1 MKAVL
6 TFLRSRRYLAIIGFS
21 LLQGCSMQQHQL
33 NDLAQTLDNGNAS
46 QVLTEVAQREY
57 PERDLAQYKLTL
69 GLLRAVSG
77 DFAGGINEL
86 QAAKAEI
93 TQLQALSVSENIGAV
108 TVNETL
114 RSYISTA
121 SERMLL
127 QQLLILSYLMEDD
140 LDGARVEVLQM
151 QELAKSLPDNGLSG
165 LVSSSYYL
173 GGLVYELGDETDNAM
188 ISYRQAYQI
197 MQTSKVSIPNVLQDS
212 LLLASK
218 QLGLRS
224 EHEKFVK
231 EFGRDIKVVDRSKS
245 QLVLVYWGGVVS
257 AKQQRYLSVY
267 APSLGYNISLAL
279 PYYADKYVK
288 PTPWRFTVLGKTA
301 ETEIFDDVNLLARAD
316 LDAESAAIYAAALA
330 RVIIKQTA
338 LHEVKKKDEDGLAT
352 LLLNITSMISE
363 MADVRSWNMLP
374 ASIQVQ
380 RVELDAGTYY
390 LQQPTL
396 TQGLSVTDIAPV
408 TDIGPVVPGLLASG
422 QVPLELVNA
431 TASINDEMVDKAS
444 ETDNG
449 LSLPPSK
456 TAQADGIDTIG
467 VDTADPDTTSTT
479 DTDVIDVD
487 ALTSDSVAMSNIG
500 SSPVGT
506 VGTAPLVLKPG
517 STVLLFYSSAA
528 KKAYYSLS
536 P

>member
-1 MKAVL
+1 MMKAVL
-6 TFLRSRRYLAIIGFS
+6 TFLRSRRYLAVIAFS
-21 LLQGCSMQQHQL
+21 LLQGCSLQQHQL

-46 QVLTEVAQREY
+46 QVLTEVSLREY
-57 PERDLAQYKLTL
+57 PERDFAQYKLTL
-69 GLLRAVSG
+69 GLLRAVNG
-77 DFAGGINEL
+77 DFAGGISEL
-86 QAAKAEI
+86 QAAKVEI
-93 TQLQALSVSENIGAV
+93 NLLQALSVTENVGAV

-114 RSYISTA
+114 RSYTSTA

-188 ISYRQAYQI
+188 ISYRQAYQV
-197 MQTSKVSIPNVLQDS
+197 MQTSKVVIPLVLQDS

-224 EHEKFVK
+224 EHAKYVK
-231 EFGRDIKVVDRSKS
+231 EFGHDVKALDRDKS

-257 AKQQRYLSVY
+257 AKQQQYMSVY

-279 PYYADKYVK
+279 PYYATNYVK
-288 PTPWRFTVLGKTA
+288 PVPWRFSVLGKTA

-316 LDAESAAIYAAALA
+316 LEAESAAIYAAALA

-338 LHEVKKKDEDGLAT
+338 LHEVQKKDEDGLAT
-352 LLLNITSMISE
+352 LLLNITSMVSE

-380 RVELDAGTYY
+380 RLTLDPGTYY
-390 LQQPTL
+390 LQQPSL
-396 TQGLSVTDIAPV
+396 TQGLSVTDVMPITPALTAP
-408 TDIGPVVPGLLASG
+408 DLAAPELL
-422 QVPLELVNA
+422 NA
-431 TASINDEMVDKAS
+431 TVNIADGMTGSSADSSTKS
-444 ETDNG
+444 DNG

-456 TAQADGIDTIG
+456 IALADAATVDEQLIDNG
-467 VDTADPDTTSTT
+467 DSTSTVPT
-479 DTDVIDVD
+479 
-487 ALTSDSVAMSNIG
+487 SVAMTNIG
-500 SSPVGT
+500 NVPRVASVAP
-506 VGTAPLVLKPG
+506 APLLLKPG
-517 STVLLFYSSAA
+517 KTVLLFYSSAA
-528 KKAYYSLS
+528 KKAYTPSS
-536 P
+536 S

>member
-6 TFLRSRRYLAIIGFS
+6 TFLRSRRYLVVIGFS
-21 LLQGCSMQQHQL
+21 LLQGCSLQQHQL

-46 QVLTEVAQREY
+46 QVLTEVAQRDY

-69 GLLRAVSG
+69 GLLRAVNG

-86 QAAKAEI
+86 QAAKTEI
-93 TQLQALSVSENIGAV
+93 NQLQALSISENIGAI

-114 RSYISTA
+114 RSYTSTA

-151 QELAKSLPDNGLSG
+151 QELAKSLPDSGLSG

-173 GGLVYELGDETDNAM
+173 GGLVYEFGDETDNAM
-188 ISYRQAYQI
+188 ISYRQAYQV
-197 MQTSKVSIPNVLQDS
+197 MQTTKVSIPRVLQDS

-224 EHEKFVK
+224 EHDKYVT
-231 EFGRDIKVVDRSKS
+231 EFGHDVTALDSNKS

-257 AKQQRYLSVY
+257 AKQQRYLSIY
-267 APSLGYNISLAL
+267 EPSLGYNISLAL
-279 PYYADKYVK
+279 PYYAQDYVK

-301 ETEIFDDVNLLARAD
+301 ETEIFDDVNVLARAD

-338 LHEVKKKDEDGLAT
+338 LHEVQKKDENGLAT
-352 LLLNITSMISE
+352 LLLNITTMISE

-380 RVELDAGTYY
+380 RFTLDAGTYY
-390 LQQPTL
+390 LLQPSL
-396 TQGLSVTDIAPV
+396 TQGLSVTDIAPI
-408 TDIGPVVPGLLASG
+408 TPVLAAPESAS
-422 QVPLELVNA
+422 PALVNA
-431 TASINDEMVDKAS
+431 TVSITDEIVNNATES
-444 ETDNG
+444 DNG
-449 LSLPPSK
+449 LSLPPPNV
-456 TAQADGIDTIG
+456 AIAD
-467 VDTADPDTTSTT
+467 A
-479 DTDVIDVD
+479 
-487 ALTSDSVAMSNIG
+487 ALTNEQLTAEADTLGSESVAMTNIG
-500 SSPVGT
+500 NVPMAVT
-506 VGTAPLVLKPG
+506 VDTKPLLLKPG
-517 STVLLFYSSAA
+517 KTVLLFYSSAA
-528 KKAYYSLS
+528 KKAYRPLS

>member
-6 TFLRSRRYLAIIGFS
+6 TFLRSRRYLAVIGFS

-46 QVLTEVAQREY
+46 QVLAEVVEREY

-69 GLLRAVSG
+69 GLLRAVNG

-93 TQLQALSVSENIGAV
+93 AQLQALSVSENIGAV

-114 RSYISTA
+114 RSYTSTA

-197 MQTSKVSIPNVLQDS
+197 MQTSKISIPSVLEDS
-212 LLLASK
+212 LLVASK

-224 EHEKFVK
+224 EHEKLVK
-231 EFGRDIKVVDRSKS
+231 EFGRDVKALDRNQS
-245 QLVLVYWGGVVS
+245 QLILVYWGGVVS

-267 APSLGYNISLAL
+267 EPNLGYNISLAL

-288 PTPWRFTVLGKTA
+288 PTPWRFTVLGQTA

-316 LDAESAAIYAAALA
+316 LDAESTAIYAAALA

-338 LHEVKKKDEDGLAT
+338 LHEVKKNDEDGLAT
-352 LLLNITSMISE
+352 LLLNITSMVSE

-380 RVELDAGTYY
+380 RVALDAGTYY

-396 TQGLSVTDIAPV
+396 TQGLSLTNTVPV
-408 TDIGPVVPGLLASG
+408 TDIMPVTGSASVIASSLASE
-422 QVPLELVNA
+422 QVPLELINA
-431 TASINDEMVDKAS
+431 TASIHDDVVDKAS

-449 LSLPPSK
+449 LSLPPSN
-456 TAQADGIDTIG
+456 TTQADSIDSSGIDTTG
-467 VDTADPDTTSTT
+467 VDVTIPDA
-479 DTDVIDVD
+479 I
-487 ALTSDSVAMSNIG
+487 AMS
-500 SSPVGT
+500 SSSHLPIVT
-506 VGTAPLVLKPG
+506 VGSAPLVLKAG
-517 STVLLFYSSAA
+517 STALVFYSSAA
-528 KKAYYSLS
+528 KKAYYTLS

>member
-6 TFLRSRRYLAIIGFS
+6 TFLRSRRYLAVIGFS

-46 QVLTEVAQREY
+46 QVLSEVAQREY

-69 GLLRAVSG
+69 GLLRAVNG

-86 QAAKAEI
+86 QAAKTAI
-93 TQLQALSVSENIGAV
+93 NQLQALSISENIGAV

-114 RSYISTA
+114 RSYTSTA

-173 GGLVYELGDETDNAM
+173 GGLVYELGDETDSAM

-197 MQTSKVSIPNVLQDS
+197 MKTSKVAIPLVLQDS

-224 EHEKFVK
+224 EHEKYVQ
-231 EFGRDIKVVDRSKS
+231 EFDHDIKPLDRNKS

-257 AKQQRYLSVY
+257 AKQQQYMSVY

-279 PYYADKYVK
+279 PYYAKHYVK
-288 PTPWRFTVLGKTA
+288 PVPWRFTVLGKTA

-316 LDAESAAIYAAALA
+316 LEAESAAIYAAALA

-338 LHEVKKKDEDGLAT
+338 LHEVQKKDEDGLAT

-380 RVELDAGTYY
+380 RLTLEPGTYY
-390 LQQPTL
+390 LQQPSL
-396 TQGLSVTDIAPV
+396 TQGFSVTDIAP
-408 TDIGPVVPGLLASG
+408 IIPVLTTPELVAP
-422 QVPLELVNA
+422 VLVNA
-431 TASINDEMVDKAS
+431 MASIADDIAESVAKS
-444 ETDNG
+444 DNG
-449 LSLPPSK
+449 LSLPPSN
-456 TAQADGIDTIG
+456 TALADTANNSDTISSG
-467 VDTADPDTTSTT
+467 ISNSDTTSS
-479 DTDVIDVD
+479 DT
-487 ALTSDSVAMSNIG
+487 LNSESVAMTNFG
-500 SSPVGT
+500 NVPTAVT
-506 VGTAPLVLKPG
+506 VGTDPLLLTPG
-517 STVLLFYSSAA
+517 KTVLLFYSSAA
-528 KKAYYSLS
+528 KKAYTPLS

>member
-6 TFLRSRRYLAIIGFS
+6 TFLRSHRYFIVIGFS
-21 LLQGCSMQQHQL
+21 LLQGCSLQQHQL
-33 NDLAQTLDNGNAS
+33 NDLAQTLDNGNAR

-69 GLLRAVSG
+69 GLLRAVNG

-86 QAAKAEI
+86 QAAKRQI
-93 TQLQALSVSENIGAV
+93 NQLQALSISENIGAV

-173 GGLVYELGDETDNAM
+173 GGVVYELGDETDNAM
-188 ISYRQAYQI
+188 ISYRQAYQV
-197 MQTSKVSIPNVLQDS
+197 MQTSKISTPRVLQDS
-212 LLLASK
+212 LLLASQ
-218 QLGLRS
+218 QLGLRA
-224 EHEKFVK
+224 EHEKYVK
-231 EFGRDIKVVDRSKS
+231 EFGHDVKAVDSNKS

-257 AKQQRYLSVY
+257 AKQQHYLSVY
-267 APSLGYNISLAL
+267 EPSLGYNISLAL
-279 PYYADKYVK
+279 PYYAKNYVK

-338 LHEVKKKDEDGLAT
+338 LHEVKKKDEDGIAT
-352 LLLNITSMISE
+352 LLLNISTMISE

-380 RVELDAGTYY
+380 RLTLDAGTYY
-390 LQQPTL
+390 LHQPSL
-396 TQGLSVTDIAPV
+396 THGLTVTDIAPITPILV
-408 TDIGPVVPGLLASG
+408 APALAAS
-422 QVPLELVNA
+422 ELVNV
-431 TASINDEMVDKAS
+431 TASITDEVAES
-444 ETDNG
+444 AIESDNRF
-449 LSLPPSK
+449 SLPRSN
-456 TAQADGIDTIG
+456 TALADGAAFEITEPIAMTNSAN
-467 VDTADPDTTSTT
+467 VPDG
-479 DTDVIDVD
+479 I
-487 ALTSDSVAMSNIG
+487 
-500 SSPVGT
+500 T
-506 VGTAPLVLKPG
+506 VGAAPLLLKPG
-517 STVLLFYSSAA
+517 QTVLLFYSSAA
-528 KKAYYSLS
+528 KKAYYPLS

>member
-1 MKAVL
+1 MKAVFTL
-6 TFLRSRRYLAIIGFS
+6 LRWRRYLALIGFS
-21 LLQGCSMQQHQL
+21 LLQGCSLQQHQL

-69 GLLRAVSG
+69 GLLRAVNG

-93 TQLQALSVSENIGAV
+93 NQLQALSISENLGAI

-114 RSYISTA
+114 RSYTSTA

-173 GGLVYELGDETDNAM
+173 GGLVYELGEETDSAM
-188 ISYRQAYQI
+188 ISYRQAYQV
-197 MQTSKVSIPNVLQDS
+197 MQTSKVTIPKVLQDS
-212 LLLASK
+212 LLLTSQ

-224 EHEKFVK
+224 EHEKYVK
-231 EFGRDIKVVDRSKS
+231 EFAREVTAVARNQS

-267 APSLGYNISLAL
+267 EPSLGYNISLAL
-279 PYYADKYVK
+279 PYYAEQYSK
-288 PTPWRFTVLGKTA
+288 PTPWRFSVLGKTA
-301 ETEIFDDVNLLARAD
+301 ETELFDDVNLLARAD
-316 LDAESAAIYAAALA
+316 LEAESAAIYAAALA

-338 LHEVKKKDEDGLAT
+338 LHEVQKKDEDGLAT
-352 LLLNITSMISE
+352 LLLNISTMISE

-380 RVELDAGTYY
+380 RMTLAAGTYY
-390 LQQPTL
+390 LQQPSL

-408 TDIGPVVPGLLASG
+408 VPVLLAPD
-422 QVPLELVNA
+422 VVTPDLITAEIATADVVTENVEPALANA
-431 TASINDEMVDKAS
+431 TVSIDDALADNVITS
-444 ETDNG
+444 DNG
-449 LSLPPSK
+449 FSVPQSTVGLVDDTLVDNDNNGSDKIAMSK
-456 TAQADGIDTIG
+456 IG
-467 VDTADPDTTSTT
+467 DLVTADAVVTE
-479 DTDVIDVD
+479 
-487 ALTSDSVAMSNIG
+487 
-500 SSPVGT
+500 
-506 VGTAPLVLKPG
+506 PLLLKPG
-517 STVLLFYSSAA
+517 KTVLLFYSSAA
-528 KKAYYSLS
+528 KKAYYTLS

>member
-6 TFLRSRRYLAIIGFS
+6 TFLRSRRYLAVIAFS
-21 LLQGCSMQQHQL
+21 LLQGCSLQQHQL

-46 QVLTEVAQREY
+46 QVLAVVAEREY

-69 GLLRAVSG
+69 GLLRAVNG
-77 DFAGGINEL
+77 DFAGGIREL
-86 QAAKAEI
+86 QAAKTEI
-93 TQLQALSVSENIGAV
+93 NQLQALSISENIGAV

-114 RSYISTA
+114 RSYTSTA

-151 QELAKSLPDNGLSG
+151 QELAKSLPEKGLSG

-173 GGLVYELGDETDNAM
+173 GGLVYELGGETDNAM
-188 ISYRQAYQI
+188 ISYRQAYQV
-197 MQTSKVSIPNVLQDS
+197 MQTTKVSIPRVLQDS
-212 LLLASK
+212 LLLATQ

-224 EHEKFVK
+224 EHQQYVSEFEHDVK
-231 EFGRDIKVVDRSKS
+231 AVDKNKS

-257 AKQQRYLSVY
+257 VKQQRYLSIY
-267 APSLGYNISLAL
+267 EPSLGYNISLAL
-279 PYYADKYVK
+279 PYYAKDYVK
-288 PTPWRFTVLGKTA
+288 PTPWRFTVLGKTT

-380 RVELDAGTYY
+380 RVSLDAGTYY
-390 LQQPTL
+390 LQQPNL
-396 TQGLSVTDIAPV
+396 TQGLSVTDVAPV
-408 TDIGPVVPGLLASG
+408 TPT
-422 QVPLELVNA
+422 LVEPALA
-431 TASINDEMVDKAS
+431 TASTTHDVTESAAES
-444 ETDNG
+444 DNAF
-449 LSLPPSK
+449 SLPPSN
-456 TAQADGIDTIG
+456 TERADAALADEQLASDDNSDVVEPAIHADMINSETISPDTINSK
-467 VDTADPDTTSTT
+467 A
-479 DTDVIDVD
+479 
-487 ALTSDSVAMSNIG
+487 VAMTNITG
-500 SSPVGT
+500 VPV
-506 VGTAPLVLKPG
+506 VVSAKPLLLKPG
-517 STVLLFYSSAA
+517 KTILLFYSSAS
-528 KKAYYSLS
+528 KKAYYTLS

>member
-6 TFLRSRRYLAIIGFS
+6 TFLRSRRYLAVIGFS

-69 GLLRAVSG
+69 GLLRAVNG

-86 QAAKAEI
+86 QAAKTEI
-93 TQLQALSVSENIGAV
+93 NQLQALSVSENIGAV

-114 RSYISTA
+114 RSYTSTA

-151 QELAKSLPDNGLSG
+151 QELAKSLPESGLSG

-173 GGLVYELGDETDNAM
+173 GGLVYELGDETDSAM
-188 ISYRQAYQI
+188 ISYRQAYQV
-197 MQTSKVSIPNVLQDS
+197 MQTSEASIPRVLQDS

-224 EHEKFVK
+224 EHDKYVQKFGHDVK
-231 EFGRDIKVVDRSKS
+231 PLARNKS

-257 AKQQRYLSVY
+257 AKQQQYMSVY

-279 PYYADKYVK
+279 PYYAKNYVK
-288 PTPWRFTVLGKTA
+288 PVPWRFSVLGKTA

-316 LDAESAAIYAAALA
+316 LEAESAAIYAAALA

-338 LHEVKKKDEDGLAT
+338 LHEVQKKDEDGLAT

-380 RVELDAGTYY
+380 RLTLDAGTYY
-390 LQQPTL
+390 LQQPSL
-396 TQGLSVTDIAPV
+396 TQGLSVTDVAPIIPVLTTPELVAPV
-408 TDIGPVVPGLLASG
+408 LI
-422 QVPLELVNA
+422 NA
-431 TASINDEMVDKAS
+431 TASISDDIADSADES
-444 ETDNG
+444 DNG
-449 LSLPPSK
+449 LSLPPSN
-456 TAQADGIDTIG
+456 TALADAATNSDAISSNTNSSDRINSDTIS
-467 VDTADPDTTSTT
+467 PE
-479 DTDVIDVD
+479 
-487 ALTSDSVAMSNIG
+487 SVAMTNIG
-500 SSPVGT
+500 HLPAVT
-506 VGTAPLVLKPG
+506 VAAAPLLLKPG
-517 STVLLFYSSAA
+517 QTVLLFYSSAA
-528 KKAYYSLS
+528 KKAYTPLS

>member
-6 TFLRSRRYLAIIGFS
+6 TFLRSRRYLAVIAFS
-21 LLQGCSMQQHQL
+21 LLQGCSLQQHQL

-46 QVLTEVAQREY
+46 QVLAEVADREY

-69 GLLRAVSG
+69 GLLRAVNG
-77 DFAGGINEL
+77 DFAGGIREL
-86 QAAKAEI
+86 QAAKTEI
-93 TQLQALSVSENIGAV
+93 NQLQALSISENIGAV

-114 RSYISTA
+114 RSYTSTA

-151 QELAKSLPDNGLSG
+151 QELAKSLPEKGLSG

-188 ISYRQAYQI
+188 ISYRQAYQV
-197 MQTSKVSIPNVLQDS
+197 MQTSKVSIPRVLEDS

-218 QLGLRS
+218 RLGLRS
-224 EHEKFVK
+224 EHDKYVKKFGHDVTAL
-231 EFGRDIKVVDRSKS
+231 DSNKS
-245 QLVLVYWGGVVS
+245 QLILVYWGGVVS

-267 APSLGYNISLAL
+267 EPSLGYNISLAL
-279 PYYADKYVK
+279 PYYAKNYVK

-380 RVELDAGTYY
+380 RVSLDAGTYY
-390 LQQPTL
+390 LQQPSL
-396 TQGLSVTDIAPV
+396 TQGLSVTDVAPL
-408 TDIGPVVPGLLASG
+408 TPALAR
-422 QVPLELVNA
+422 A
-431 TASINDEMVDKAS
+431 TASTTHDVTESAAESDNTFSLPQSNTERADAALADEQLASDDNSDVVEPAIHADMINS
-444 ETDNG
+444 ETIN
-449 LSLPPSK
+449 SE
-456 TAQADGIDTIG
+456 T
-467 VDTADPDTTSTT
+467 
-479 DTDVIDVD
+479 
-487 ALTSDSVAMSNIG
+487 VAMTNITG
-500 SSPVGT
+500 VPV
-506 VGTAPLVLKPG
+506 VVSAKPLLLKPG
-517 STVLLFYSSAA
+517 KTILLFYSSAS
-528 KKAYYSLS
+528 KKAYYTLS

>member
-6 TFLRSRRYLAIIGFS
+6 TFLRSRRYLAVIVFS
-21 LLQGCSMQQHQL
+21 LLQGCSLQQHQL

-46 QVLTEVAQREY
+46 QVLADVAQREY

-69 GLLRAVSG
+69 GLLRAVNG
-77 DFAGGINEL
+77 DFAGGIREL
-86 QAAKAEI
+86 QAAKTEI
-93 TQLQALSVSENIGAV
+93 NQLQALSVSENIGAV

-114 RSYISTA
+114 RSYTSTA

-151 QELAKSLPDNGLSG
+151 QELAKGLSDNGLSG

-173 GGLVYELGDETDNAM
+173 GGLVYELGGETDNAM
-188 ISYRQAYQI
+188 ISYRQAYQV
-197 MQTSKVSIPNVLQDS
+197 MQTSKIKIPRVLQDS

-218 QLGLRS
+218 QLGLSS
-224 EHEKFVK
+224 EHAKYVKKFGHDVK
-231 EFGRDIKVVDRSKS
+231 SPDRSKS

-267 APSLGYNISLAL
+267 VPSLGYNISLAL
-279 PYYADKYVK
+279 PYYDNDYVK
-288 PTPWRFTVLGKTA
+288 PVPWRFSVLGKTA

-316 LDAESAAIYAAALA
+316 LDAESADIYAAALA

-338 LHEVKKKDEDGLAT
+338 LHEVKKNDEGGLAT
-352 LLLNITSMISE
+352 LLLNVTSMVSE

-380 RVELDAGTYY
+380 RLALDPGAYY
-390 LQQPTL
+390 LQQPSQTR
-396 TQGLSVTDIAPV
+396 GLSVTDIAPV
-408 TDIGPVVPGLLASG
+408 IPVLAAS
-422 QVPLELVNA
+422 VDPTLVNA
-431 TASINDEMVDKAS
+431 TASITDKTSNSAAESDNGFSLPQSNTTLANDKDNLVSMDDPSS
-444 ETDNG
+444 ETVAMTN
-449 LSLPPSK
+449 
-456 TAQADGIDTIG
+456 I
-467 VDTADPDTTSTT
+467 
-479 DTDVIDVD
+479 TDV
-487 ALTSDSVAMSNIG
+487 
-500 SSPVGT
+500 PV
-506 VGTAPLVLKPG
+506 VVSAKPLLLKPG
-517 STVLLFYSSAA
+517 KTVLLFYSSAA
-528 KKAYYSLS
+528 KKAYYTLS

>member
-6 TFLRSRRYLAIIGFS
+6 TFLRSRRYLAVIVFS
-21 LLQGCSMQQHQL
+21 LLQGCSLQQHQL

-46 QVLTEVAQREY
+46 QVLSEVAQREY

-69 GLLRAVSG
+69 GLLRAVNG
-77 DFAGGINEL
+77 DFAGGIVEL
-86 QAAKAEI
+86 QAAKIEI
-93 TQLQALSVSENIGAV
+93 NQLQALSISENIGAV

-114 RSYISTA
+114 RSYTSTA

-151 QELAKSLPDNGLSG
+151 QELAKSLPEKGLSG

-173 GGLVYELGDETDNAM
+173 GGLVYELGGETDNAM
-188 ISYRQAYQI
+188 ISYRQAYQV
-197 MQTSKVSIPNVLQDS
+197 MQTSKLTIPTVLEDS

-224 EHEKFVK
+224 EHAKYVK
-231 EFGRDIKVVDRSKS
+231 EFGHDVKSPDRNKS

-267 APSLGYNISLAL
+267 VPSLGYNISLAL
-279 PYYADKYVK
+279 PYYDNNYVK
-288 PTPWRFTVLGKTA
+288 PVPWRFSVLGEPA

-316 LDAESAAIYAAALA
+316 LDAESADIYAAALA
-330 RVIIKQTA
+330 RVIVKQTA
-338 LHEVKKKDEDGLAT
+338 LHEVKKKDKDGLAT
-352 LLLNITSMISE
+352 LLLNITSMVSE

-380 RVELDAGTYY
+380 RVTLEPGTYY
-390 LQQPTL
+390 LQQPSIN
-396 TQGLSVTDIAPV
+396 QGFSVTDIAPV
-408 TDIGPVVPGLLASG
+408 MPVLAASA
-422 QVPLELVNA
+422 LTNA
-431 TASINDEMVDKAS
+431 TASIRDNVAESAA
-444 ETDNG
+444 ETDNAF
-449 LSLPPSK
+449 SLPQSNTELADTISSK
-456 TAQADGIDTIG
+456 T
-467 VDTADPDTTSTT
+467 
-479 DTDVIDVD
+479 
-487 ALTSDSVAMSNIG
+487 VAMTNITG
-500 SSPVGT
+500 VPVVVSGK
-506 VGTAPLVLKPG
+506 PLLLKPG
-517 STVLLFYSSAA
+517 KTVLLFYSSAA
-528 KKAYYSLS
+528 KKAYYTLS

>member
-6 TFLRSRRYLAIIGFS
+6 TFLRSRRYLAVIALG
-21 LLQGCSMQQHQL
+21 LLQGCSLQQHQL

-77 DFAGGINEL
+77 DFAGGIREL
-86 QAAKAEI
+86 QAAKSEI
-93 TQLQALSVSENIGAV
+93 NQLQALSVSENIGAV

-114 RSYISTA
+114 RSYTSTA

-173 GGLVYELGDETDNAM
+173 GGLVYELGDEIDNAM
-188 ISYRQAYQI
+188 ISYRQAYQV
-197 MQTSKVSIPNVLQDS
+197 MHTSKAVIPRVLQDS

-224 EHEKFVK
+224 EHEKYVK
-231 EFGRDIKVVDRSKS
+231 EFAHDVKAVDSNKS
-245 QLVLVYWGGVVS
+245 ELVLVYWGGVVS

-267 APSLGYNISLAL
+267 EPSLGYNISLAL
-279 PYYADKYVK
+279 PYYDEKYVK
-288 PTPWRFTVLGKTA
+288 PTPWHFTVLGKTA

-316 LDAESAAIYAAALA
+316 LDAESPAIYAAALA

-338 LHEVKKKDEDGLAT
+338 LHEVQKKDEDGLAT
-352 LLLNITSMISE
+352 LLLNISTMVSE

-380 RVELDAGTYY
+380 RITLDAGTYY
-390 LQQPTL
+390 LQQPSL
-396 TQGLSVTDIAPV
+396 NQGLSVTDSAPV
-408 TDIGPVVPGLLASG
+408 NP
-422 QVPLELVNA
+422 ELVSGTANISDELAANA
-431 TASINDEMVDKAS
+431 TESDNGFSLPQSNTERANESALETAKGVDK
-444 ETDNG
+444 
-449 LSLPPSK
+449 
-456 TAQADGIDTIG
+456 
-467 VDTADPDTTSTT
+467 STL
-479 DTDVIDVD
+479 DAEPIDVAISTD
-487 ALTSDSVAMSNIG
+487 DPSVDSLVMTNISDVPVAVSV
-500 SSPVGT
+500 T
-506 VGTAPLVLKPG
+506 TKPLLLKPG
-517 STVLLFYSSAA
+517 KTVLLFYSSAA
-528 KKAYYSLS
+528 KKAYYTIS

>member
-6 TFLRSRRYLAIIGFS
+6 TFLRSRRYLAIIAFS
-21 LLQGCSMQQHQL
+21 LLQGCSLQQHQL

-57 PERDLAQYKLTL
+57 PDRDLAQYKLTL
-69 GLLRAVSG
+69 GLLRAVNG
-77 DFAGGINEL
+77 DFAGGIREL
-86 QAAKAEI
+86 QAAKTEI
-93 TQLQALSVSENIGAV
+93 NQLQALSISENIGAV

-114 RSYISTA
+114 RSYTSTA

-151 QELAKSLPDNGLSG
+151 QELAKSLPENGLSG

-173 GGLVYELGDETDNAM
+173 GGLVYELGGETDNAM
-188 ISYRQAYQI
+188 ISYRQAYQV
-197 MQTSKVSIPNVLQDS
+197 MQTSKITIPLVLQDS

-218 QLGLRS
+218 QLELKS
-224 EHEKFVK
+224 EHAKYVKKFSHDVK
-231 EFGRDIKVVDRSKS
+231 SPVRNKS

-267 APSLGYNISLAL
+267 APNLGYNISLAL
-279 PYYADKYVK
+279 PYYDNHYVK
-288 PTPWRFTVLGKTA
+288 PVPWHFSVLGKTA

-316 LDAESAAIYAAALA
+316 LDAESADIYAAALA

-338 LHEVKKKDEDGLAT
+338 LHEVKKNDEDGLAT
-352 LLLNITSMISE
+352 LLLNITSMVSE

-380 RVELDAGTYY
+380 RLALEPGTYY
-390 LQQPTL
+390 LQQPSL

-408 TDIGPVVPGLLASG
+408 IPV
-422 QVPLELVNA
+422 LVNA
-431 TASINDEMVDKAS
+431 TASITDKVANSAAESDNGFSLPQSNTTLANDKDNLVSMDDPSS
-444 ETDNG
+444 ETVAMTN
-449 LSLPPSK
+449 
-456 TAQADGIDTIG
+456 I
-467 VDTADPDTTSTT
+467 
-479 DTDVIDVD
+479 TDVPIV
-487 ALTSDSVAMSNIG
+487 
-500 SSPVGT
+500 VG
-506 VGTAPLVLKPG
+506 AKPLVLKPG
-517 STVLLFYSSAA
+517 KTVLLFYSSAA
-528 KKAYYSLS
+528 KKAYYTLS